1 MSSRCAI
8 ILQMVGKMEKVGTK
22 PPFGS
27 SLRVI
32 MKLLSKGGEK
42 MYKTAKT
49 AIRVYG
55 KLGRTAKEIEGL
67 IGRVALGSFS
77 DVAPCSDICER
88 MCLLIE
94 KKNILINLKVKITE
108 ALRALSEEDRA
119 LLAVKFGKNKREL
132 YLSRRTYF
140 RRLNGALSAFE
151 AELARQGVTEGA
163 IADYYGKN
171 IFINI
176 HTV

>member
-1 MSSRCAI
+1 
-8 ILQMVGKMEKVGTK
+8 
-22 PPFGS
+22 
-27 SLRVI
+27 
-32 MKLLSKGGEK
+32 
-42 MYKTAKT
+42 
-49 AIRVYG
+49 
-55 KLGRTAKEIEGL
+55 
-67 IGRVALGSFS
+67 
-77 DVAPCSDICER
+77 

-171 IFINI
+171 IFMIGVIYDEVCEEEQIKLQVAKKLKVNRSYSSTLTGVI
-176 HTV
+176 